1 MWSDFLSIVAIII
14 SIVVAIVEYIKE
26 VRLSRINLE
35 SEYYKD
41 IYKNHLVY
49 EIPTARKY
57 IKFDLYNKLIDA
69 DKLINELQKLR
80 QDSLYFQYN
89 NPEFYKQLKETIQN
103 LEDYLVTNTGKE
115 FIGEEQTIVY
125 NTIKDNIN
133 EIYRIISNG
142 YLGKKN
148 IRFKKLKIKFE

>member
-26 VRLSRINLE
+26 VRLSRIN
-35 SEYYKD
+35 
-41 IYKNHLVY
+41 
-49 EIPTARKY
+49 
-57 IKFDLYNKLIDA
+57 IDA

>member
-49 EIPTARKY
+49 EIPTARK
-57 IKFDLYNKLIDA
+57 
-69 DKLINELQKLR
+69 
-80 QDSLYFQYN
+80 
-89 NPEFYKQLKETIQN
+89 
-103 LEDYLVTNTGKE
+103 
-115 FIGEEQTIVY
+115 
-125 NTIKDNIN
+125 
-133 EIYRIISNG
+133 
-142 YLGKKN
+142 
-148 IRFKKLKIKFE
+148 